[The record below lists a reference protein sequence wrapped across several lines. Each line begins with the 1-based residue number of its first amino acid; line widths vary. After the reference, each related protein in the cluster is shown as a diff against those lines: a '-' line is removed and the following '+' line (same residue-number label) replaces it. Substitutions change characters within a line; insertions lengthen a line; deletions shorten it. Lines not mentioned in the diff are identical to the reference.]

1 MKISNNCVELVKS
14 FEGCYLHAYR
24 CPANVLTI
32 GYGHTGK
39 DVKEGMTITQKQA
52 DLYLI
57 SDLSGSEKHVNEIND
72 RYKYNFNQNEFDAL
86 VSFAFNVG
94 SINQLTGNGKRTK
107 KIIADKMLLY
117 KKAGGRVL
125 KGLERRRNA
134 ERELFLK
141 PIVDNVEKTVDRKSY
156 KEIAQEVIN
165 GKWGNG
171 QERKDQL
178 TKAGYQYKRVQN
190 LVNEM
195 LSNK

>member
-14 FEGCYLHAYR
+14 FEGCYLHSYR
-24 CPANVLTI
+24 CPANVLTV

-57 SDLSGSEKHVNEIND
+57 SDLSGSEKHVNEINNK
-72 RYKYNFNQNEFDAL
+72 YKYNFNQNEFDAL

-94 SINQLTGNGKRTK
+94 SINQLTGNGTRSK
-107 KIIADKMLLY
+107 KVIADKMLLY

-125 KGLERRRNA
+125 KGLEIRRNA
-134 ERELFLK
+134 ERNLFLK
-141 PIVDNVEKTVDRKSY
+141 PVVDNVEKTVDKKSY
-156 KEIAQEVIN
+156 KEIAQEVID

-171 QERKDQL
+171 QERKDRL

>member
-14 FEGCYLHAYR
+14 FEGCYLHVYR

-94 SINQLTGNGKRTK
+94 SINQLTGNGKRSK

-134 ERELFLK
+134 ERDLFLK
-141 PIVDNVEKTVDRKSY
+141 PIVDNVNKIVDKKSY